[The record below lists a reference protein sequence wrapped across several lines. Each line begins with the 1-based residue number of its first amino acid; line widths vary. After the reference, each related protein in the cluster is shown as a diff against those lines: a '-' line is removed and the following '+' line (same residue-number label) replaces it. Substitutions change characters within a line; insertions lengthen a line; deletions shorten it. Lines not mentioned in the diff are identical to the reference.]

1 MSFMTIL
8 EVEKLQ
14 FKHVSLISQSLQL
27 KLTDTTPQASDDVSC
42 PQVLEN
48 RSYAIDSSIPASLV
62 HISNTY
68 PMLGVPSSEAGGGPG
83 VGCWYADL
91 KIQ

>member
-1 MSFMTIL
+1 M
-8 EVEKLQ
+8 KGDGAG
-14 FKHVSLISQSLQL
+14 
-27 KLTDTTPQASDDVSC
+27 LTYTTVLVSDDVSC

-68 PMLGVPSSEAGGGPG
+68 PMLGVPSSEAGGVPRGWG
-83 VGCWYADL
+83 TDMAESGWWVE
-91 KIQ
+91 